1 MSHERSEC
9 KSDRRSDQEMSEN
22 GHPTIL
28 LVDDEEMVLNSI
40 KSFFAIEADYDLLT
54 YTSPEKALE
63 DLESNHHRIDLVIS
77 DYLMPEMD
85 GIRFLA
91 KVKEKVPLAPRILLT
106 GYADKE
112 NAIKAIN
119 EIGLYQYVEKPWDNE
134 ELKLIVRNGLEKVTL
149 LKELQ
154 RKIFEVERAHRELSD
169 VQTDILRI
177 FA

>member
-1 MSHERSEC
+1 MSN
-9 KSDRRSDQEMSEN
+9 N
-22 GHPTIL
+22 GRPTVL

-40 KSFFAIEADYDLLT
+40 KSFFAMEANYHLLT
-54 YTSPEKALE
+54 YTSPIKALE
-63 DLESNHHRIDLVIS
+63 DLEANHQHIDLVIS

-85 GIRFLA
+85 GISFLA

-119 EIGLYQYVEKPWDNE
+119 EVGLYQYVEKPWDNE
-134 ELKLIVRNGLEKVTL
+134 ELKLVVRNALEKVTL
-149 LKELQ
+149 LQELQ
-154 RKIFEVERAHRELSD
+154 RKIFEVDRAHRELSD

>member
-1 MSHERSEC
+1 
-9 KSDRRSDQEMSEN
+9 MSEKSR
-22 GHPTIL
+22 PTVL
-28 LVDDEEMVLNSI
+28 LVDDEEMVLSSI
-40 KSFFAIEADYDLLT
+40 KSFFAIEADYNLLT

-63 DLESNHHRIDLVIS
+63 DLEANHHQIDLVIS

-85 GIRFLA
+85 GISFLA
-91 KVKEKVPLAPRILLT
+91 KVKEKAPLAPRILLT

-149 LKELQ
+149 LQELQ
-154 RKIFEVERAHRELSD
+154 RKIYEVERAHRELSD